1 MGRPT
6 NLKHI
11 QIYMTQESREI
22 IISHAKNKG
31 FRVMADY
38 IRKLIEADINAEPD
52 MGISLTIKRG
62 KARKDR

>member
-1 MGRPT
+1 
-6 NLKHI
+6 
-11 QIYMTQESREI
+11 
-22 IISHAKNKG
+22 
-31 FRVMADY
+31 MADY